1 MLLLSN
7 AHFRVNGRQIV
18 HLVVEQG
25 ILIRKEVILHSTS
38 YASSKTTLH
47 LVEIVDQLL
56 LLYDTLIQI
65 VRYGHHFA
73 FQQHG
78 VLVTLVL
85 LPLRGV
91 HPLTLLLTNPSFFYT
106 ARV

>member
-65 VRYGHHFA
+65 V
-73 FQQHG
+73 
-78 VLVTLVL
+78 
-85 LPLRGV
+85 